1 VMDIVILT
9 QAHCHFCEQ
18 AEEILGRLG
27 AKFELNVHRVE
38 FSSPEG
44 RSAAA
49 GAGVLFPPGI
59 VIEGKLVSYGRP
71 SERRLRKEL
80 ERCQKEMMP

>member
-1 VMDIVILT
+1 MDVVILT
-9 QAHCHFCEQ
+9 QTHCHFCEQ

-27 AKFELNVHRVE
+27 AEFELDVHRVE
-38 FSSPEG
+38 LSSPEG
-44 RSAAA
+44 RSLALD
-49 GAGVLFPPGI
+49 AGVLFPPGV

-80 ERCQKEMMP
+80 EQCQKVRRA